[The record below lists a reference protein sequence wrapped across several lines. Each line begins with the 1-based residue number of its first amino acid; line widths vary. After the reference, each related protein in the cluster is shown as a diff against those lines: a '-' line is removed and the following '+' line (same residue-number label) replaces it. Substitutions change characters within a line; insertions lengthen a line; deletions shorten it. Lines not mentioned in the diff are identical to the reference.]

1 MNRAIIGVLV
11 LAARADADD
20 ITFDARA
27 GWQWLFLE
35 GDATTSDLR
44 GNAVDVSAAYSLGP
58 RMALA
63 AGIEGARYG
72 ERSDRLPPGATAT
85 SAGAFVDLRLDT
97 NPDGPISARID
108 LGTGYR
114 WLSLPLAAGPTYDHR
129 TARSKPLHL
138 RVGPAWRASPNVQL
152 ALQAGFG
159 FGWLVARSRDGACSV
174 TASCADSLYDSDAQ
188 SSVHF
193 IFDLTAA
200 VRVWL

>member
-1 MNRAIIGVLV
+1 VRLV
-11 LAARADADD
+11 AVVALASSTVHADPV
-20 ITFDARA
+20 TLDARA

-44 GNAVDVSAAYSLGP
+44 GNAIDVAAAYAFGP
-58 RMALA
+58 RIGLA
-63 AGIEGARYG
+63 AGLEAARYG
-72 ERSDRLPPGATAT
+72 ERSDRLPAGATAT
-85 SAGAFVDLRLDT
+85 SAGAVVELRLDT
-97 NPDGPISARID
+97 NPDGPVSARID

-114 WLSLPLAAGPTYDHR
+114 WLSLPLAAGPTDRFH
-129 TARSKPLHL
+129 AWEPLHL
-138 RVGPAWRASPNVQL
+138 RVGPAWRATPTVQL

-159 FGWLVARSRDGACSV
+159 FGFLVARNRDGACSV

-193 IFDLTAA
+193 IFDVTAA